1 MAADN
6 QTEELAH
13 TTKLAQRVWKFGGG
27 VFAASFAGAQ
37 AQIPGWS
44 WAFMGAAAVGA
55 AAFCGGG
62 LFLLLDGREAISRS
76 NKKREIVKRGWWLF
90 VATAGFAAVDTRL
103 ASKSKS
109 LRSQSLAI
117 LLMQRDQ
124 VRLDLLEELKGDRT
138 MEQWIRSNGRSV
150 AYKFHEREATQNCI
164 SLAAGHKCPGPY
176 MIAIDGLNI
185 RIIDPAHHLTG
196 TFALQPDNSL
206 CGTILVKRAARP
218 VAAKIELEK

>member
-1 MAADN
+1 MRNGILSRIAAVSLAVATVAVATVAASTAALACEKLVDMPTPRIEEMMEVMN
-6 QTEELAH
+6 DGGSSELKQLLAFEELACSNRP
-13 TTKLAQRVWKFGGG
+13 AVRKF
-27 VFAASFAGAQ
+27 
-37 AQIPGWS
+37 
-44 WAFMGAAAVGA
+44 
-55 AAFCGGG
+55 
-62 LFLLLDGREAISRS
+62 
-76 NKKREIVKRGWWLF
+76 
-90 VATAGFAAVDTRL
+90 AVDTGL

-206 CGTILVKRAARP
+206 RGTILVKRAARP

>member
-1 MAADN
+1 MGNGILSRIAAITFRGATLAVATTVAVFVASNAAHACEKLVDMPAPRIEEMMEVMKDGGSSELK
-6 QTEELAH
+6 QLLAFEELACSNRP
-13 TTKLAQRVWKFGGG
+13 AVRKF
-27 VFAASFAGAQ
+27 
-37 AQIPGWS
+37 
-44 WAFMGAAAVGA
+44 
-55 AAFCGGG
+55 
-62 LFLLLDGREAISRS
+62 
-76 NKKREIVKRGWWLF
+76 
-90 VATAGFAAVDTRL
+90 AVDTGL
-103 ASKSKS
+103 ASKNKS

-138 MEQWIRSNGRSV
+138 MEQWIRSNGHSV
-150 AYKFHEREATQNCI
+150 AYQLHNKDVAQNCI
-164 SLAAGHKCPGPY
+164 SLSPSYRCPGPN

-206 CGTILVKRAARP
+206 RGTVLIKRAARP

>member
-1 MAADN
+1 MALRIFSSVLAGLAVAVAASGAALACEKLIDMPTPRIEEMMEVMKDSGSSELK
-6 QTEELAH
+6 QLLAFEELACSNRP
-13 TTKLAQRVWKFGGG
+13 AVRKF
-27 VFAASFAGAQ
+27 
-37 AQIPGWS
+37 
-44 WAFMGAAAVGA
+44 
-55 AAFCGGG
+55 
-62 LFLLLDGREAISRS
+62 
-76 NKKREIVKRGWWLF
+76 
-90 VATAGFAAVDTRL
+90 AVDTGL

-206 CGTILVKRAARP
+206 RGTILVKRAARP